1 MRHCGDLNEK
11 EVQKGGD
18 VCICVADSFCCTVE
32 AQTMLQSNYTPIK
45 INLKFKIPMN
55 FKMKPIGYS
64 ETFCLK
70 ASTLGVWSPLG
81 IWDSLPLH
89 SGPSSPVITG

>member
-1 MRHCGDLNEK
+1 M
-11 EVQKGGD
+11 
-18 VCICVADSFCCTVE
+18 CICVADSFCCTVE
-32 AQTMLQSNYTPIK
+32 TNTTLKRNYSPIK

-64 ETFCLK
+64 ETFCVK

-81 IWDSLPLH
+81 IWDPLPLH
-89 SGPSSPVITG
+89 SELSSPVITG

>member
-1 MRHCGDLNEK
+1 M
-11 EVQKGGD
+11 
-18 VCICVADSFCCTVE
+18 CICVAFCCTAE
-32 AQTMLQSNYTPIK
+32 THTTLQSNYTPIK
-45 INLKFKIPMN
+45 INFKFKIPMN

-81 IWDSLPLH
+81 IWDPLPLH
-89 SGPSSPVITG
+89 SGLSSPVIPG